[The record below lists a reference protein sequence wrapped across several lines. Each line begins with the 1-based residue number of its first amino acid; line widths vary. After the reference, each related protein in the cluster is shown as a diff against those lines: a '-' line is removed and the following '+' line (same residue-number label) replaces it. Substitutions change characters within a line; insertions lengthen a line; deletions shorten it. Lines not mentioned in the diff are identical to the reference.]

1 MKRHLSLSGLAICTT
16 MCGLTGSAYA
26 SPGAG
31 SPPVPEFLASHD
43 IGSAAI
49 KVQMVDDDV
58 LANQTGKYAGA
69 TMISGFVL
77 NVLSRWELP
86 NGANALAQGTL
97 SAVQNA
103 AGQMVS
109 TVNTHAHV
117 NDDGPGH
124 TGANPNAQANDGGPG
139 HTGANPNA
147 HANDGGPGHTGAN
160 PNAHANGGQSV
171 SVNGVSQ
178 VTQVAGD
185 RNIGANSALIDFNNN
200 VASPAGT
207 ATAPSAAASNSAGS
221 IKAGISFGSNGV
233 SVALQT
239 PAGLATQ
246 TITPGNGQIA
256 QLLQIAG
263 NNQQVANLLQLHL
276 QTQQMSAAMIRQLGV
291 LQALQNSRR

>member
-1 MKRHLSLSGLAICTT
+1 MKQHLTRLGLAICTT
-16 MCGLTGSAYA
+16 MCGVTGSAYA

-31 SPPVPEFLASHD
+31 APPLPEFLSSHD
-43 IGSAAI
+43 SGLAAV

-58 LANQTGKYAGA
+58 LANQTGKYAGG

-77 NVLSRWELP
+77 NVISQWQLP
-86 NGANALAQGTL
+86 NGVTALAQGTL
-97 SAVQNA
+97 SAVENA

-109 TVNTHAHV
+109 TVSTLASV
-117 NDDGPGH
+117 NGGGPGSSSAGS
-124 TGANPNAQANDGGPG
+124 GANPNAQAG
-139 HTGANPNA
+139 
-147 HANDGGPGHTGAN
+147 
-160 PNAHANGGQSV
+160 GGQSI

-185 RNIGANSALIDFNNN
+185 RNSGANSALIDFNNN
-200 VASPAGT
+200 VVAPAGT
-207 ATAPSAAASNSAGS
+207 ANAPSATASNSTGS
-221 IKAGISFGSNGV
+221 IKAGISFGSNGI

-246 TITPGNGQIA
+246 TIAPGNGQIA

-263 NNQQVANLLQLHL
+263 NNQQVANALQLHL

-291 LQALQNSRR
+291 LQALQNRR

>member
-1 MKRHLSLSGLAICTT
+1 MI
-16 MCGLTGSAYA
+16 CGLTSSAYA
-26 SPGAG
+26 SQGAG
-31 SPPVPEFLASHD
+31 SPPLPEFLASHD
-43 IGSAAI
+43 IDSAAI

-77 NVLSRWELP
+77 NVISQWQLP
-86 NGANALAQGTL
+86 NGVTALAQGTL
-97 SAVQNA
+97 AAVQNT
-103 AGQMVS
+103 AGQVTS
-109 TVNTHAHV
+109 TVNTLASV
-117 NDDGPGH
+117 TGGGPGNSAANS
-124 TGANPNAQANDGGPG
+124 GANPNAQAN
-139 HTGANPNA
+139 
-147 HANDGGPGHTGAN
+147 
-160 PNAHANGGQSV
+160 GGQSI

-185 RNIGANSALIDFNNN
+185 RNVGANSALVDFNNN
-200 VASPAGT
+200 AVTLTGT
-207 ATAPSAAASNSAGS
+207 ANAPSAAASNSTGS
-221 IKAGISFGSNGV
+221 IKAGISFGSNGI

-263 NNQQVANLLQLHL
+263 NNQQVANALQLHL

-291 LQALQNSRR
+291 LQALQNRR

>member
-1 MKRHLSLSGLAICTT
+1 MKRHLSPLGLAICTT
-16 MCGLTGSAYA
+16 LCGLTSSAYG
-26 SPGAG
+26 SPGLG
-31 SPPVPEFLASHD
+31 SPPLPEFLAARD
-43 IGSAAI
+43 VDSAAI

-58 LANQTGKYAGA
+58 LASQTGKYAGA

-77 NVLSRWELP
+77 NVISQWQLP
-86 NGANALAQGTL
+86 NGVTALAQGTL

-103 AGQMVS
+103 AGQVTSTVS
-109 TVNTHAHV
+109 TLASVSGG
-117 NDDGPGH
+117 GPGNSGANS
-124 TGANPNAQANDGGPG
+124 GANPNAQAS
-139 HTGANPNA
+139 
-147 HANDGGPGHTGAN
+147 
-160 PNAHANGGQSV
+160 GGQNI

-185 RNIGANSALIDFNNN
+185 RNAGSNSALIDFNSNA
-200 VASPAGT
+200 VALAGT
-207 ATAPSAAASNSAGS
+207 ANESSAAASNSTGS

-239 PAGLATQ
+239 PAGLASQ

-263 NNQQVANLLQLHL
+263 NNQQVANALQLNL

-291 LQALQNSRR
+291 LQALQNRR